1 MNNQQ
6 ILITGGTGSFGNAF
20 VRYIFT
26 HYPQVKRVVIF
37 SRDEQKQFEMAQE
50 FSPKKYP
57 IKYVLGDVRN
67 LDSLLKATR
76 NIDILVHSAAMKH
89 VPAAEQNPMECVMT
103 NILGS
108 QNVIDAAFANNVK
121 KVVALSTDKST
132 YPINVYGASKL
143 FLEKLFTYADTQKGD
158 QDIRFSV
165 VRYGNVFGSKGS
177 VIPFFLK
184 RRHDDFLPITHADMT
199 RFSIT
204 MQEGIEL
211 VMYALTKAW
220 GGEVIV
226 PIAPSYRILDVAAA
240 IAPDIEHRI
249 VGIRPG
255 EKLDEIMITSNES
268 SCTVQRDHYYI
279 VCPHEGH
286 WSRDEYCAKT
296 DAAKVADGFEYDSAN
311 NKDWLDVASIK
322 KLITTESILS

>member
-6 ILITGGTGSFGNAF
+6 VLITGGTGSFGRAF
-20 VRYIFT
+20 VRYIFEN
-26 HYPQVKRVVIF
+26 YPQVIKVVVF

-50 FSPKKYP
+50 FSPTDYP
-57 IKYVLGDVRN
+57 IKYILGDVRN
-67 LDSLLKATR
+67 IDSLLKATK
-76 NIDILVHSAAMKH
+76 NIDILIHAAAMKH

-108 QNVIDAAFANNVK
+108 QNVIDAAFANKVK

-143 FLEKLFTYADTQKGD
+143 FLEKLFIYADSQKET

-165 VRYGNVFGSKGS
+165 VRYGNIFGSKGS
-177 VIPFFLK
+177 VVPFFLK
-184 RRHDDFLPITHADMT
+184 KRNDDFLPITHPEMT

-204 MQEGIEL
+204 MQEGIDL
-211 VMYALTKAW
+211 VMYALEYGW

-226 PIAPSYRILDVAAA
+226 PIAPSYRILDVATA

-249 VGIRPG
+249 IGMRAG
-255 EKLDEIMITSNES
+255 EKIEEILITRNEAAYA
-268 SCTVQRDHYYI
+268 VRRDDYYI
-279 VCPHEGH
+279 ICPVEGGAGIAINTA
-286 WSRDEYCAKT
+286 R
-296 DAAKVADGFEYDSAN
+296 
-311 NKDWLDVASIK
+311 
-322 KLITTESILS
+322 KLKQNQ